1 MFRVLANI
9 HGSSI
14 FPCSET
20 MRFRHHT
27 EKTSASYRSRSVQS
41 CLIPTPAGK
50 AGTPCYMAV
59 KSIPR
64 PELLASLVSKL
75 GKCHRCDLTVAVVI
89 PLQGQLQLVHVLGAG
104 ASGFLQTIRIILDS
118 HLYGVV
124 RILDGI
130 GAVGVPSVV
139 WALTALHGICPPAYR
154 QHHPPLD
161 SFCVWS
167 ENQSYGCS
175 LPTSPSSI
183 NFWREPFFCLPANPV
198 PIHRRM

>member
-1 MFRVLANI
+1 
-9 HGSSI
+9 
-14 FPCSET
+14 
-20 MRFRHHT
+20 
-27 EKTSASYRSRSVQS
+27 
-41 CLIPTPAGK
+41 
-50 AGTPCYMAV
+50 MAV

-139 WALTALHGICPPAYR
+139 WALTALHGICPPAAGFL
-154 QHHPPLD
+154 HHDCLYHRNVFGDSILVGVFLD
-161 SFCVWS
+161 S
-167 ENQSYGCS
+167 
-175 LPTSPSSI
+175 
-183 NFWREPFFCLPANPV
+183 
-198 PIHRRM
+198 